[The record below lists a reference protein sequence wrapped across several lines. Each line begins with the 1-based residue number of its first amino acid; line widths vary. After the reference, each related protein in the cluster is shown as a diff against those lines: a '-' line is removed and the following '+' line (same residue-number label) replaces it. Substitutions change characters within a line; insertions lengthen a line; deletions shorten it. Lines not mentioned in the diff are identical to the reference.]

1 MSFAAFSYSGLIEQ
15 LEFEHFTADQAT
27 HGVDNCG
34 ADWDEQAVKKAKEYM
49 SFMDMSHSELVGQL
63 EFDGFTADQAEYG
76 VTQAEK

>member
-1 MSFAAFSYSGLIEQ
+1 M
-15 LEFEHFTADQAT
+15 EFEQFTADQAT
-27 HGVDNCG
+27 YGVDNCG

-49 SFMDMSHSELVGQL
+49 SFMDMSHSELVSQL